1 MSIVGAFDVH
11 RRQLTYDYVDEL
23 SGQVFR
29 GQVAGTRMALREWL
43 GRFAG
48 REDCAFAVEGCT
60 GWRYVVEELA
70 RAGVRAHLAEP
81 ADTAAARGRK
91 RHAKTDRADSAHLRT
106 LLQTKRVPESWIP
119 PTHVLEVRAAGRLYK
134 ELLDDQ
140 KRWLQRVHATLFH
153 HGVPAPAGDVRAP
166 EIHARALADPGL
178 SPSGRESI
186 EVALAVVAELDT
198 HLHAVRAQLKD
209 FGARHPGCRA
219 LQEHYGIGPLL
230 STIIWAELGDTARF
244 ASSRK
249 AVRHTGLDVTVYSSD
264 GKRSPGHLAKQGPP
278 LLRWALFEAALS
290 AAHTTAPDHAY
301 WASTRD
307 RRDAN
312 RATLSVARKI
322 ARWAHHRLR
331 ALGDAAY
338 APLAP

>member
-11 RRQLTYDYVDEL
+11 RRQITYDYVDEL
-23 SGQVFR
+23 SGQMFR
-29 GQVAGTRMALREWL
+29 GQIAGTRVALREWL
-43 GRFAG
+43 RRFAG
-48 REDCAFAVEGCT
+48 RGDCAFAVEGCT

-91 RHAKTDRADSAHLRT
+91 RHAKTDRTDSAHLRG
-106 LLQTKRVPESWIP
+106 LLQTGRIPESWIP
-119 PTHVLEVRAAGRLYK
+119 PTHVLEVRALGRLYRD
-134 ELLDDQ
+134 LLDEQ

-153 HGVPAPAGDVRAP
+153 HGVPAPSGDVRTP
-166 EIHARALADPGL
+166 EIRARALGDPGL
-178 SPSGRESI
+178 SASGRRAI
-186 EVALAVVAELDT
+186 EVALSVVAELDT
-198 HLHAVRAQLKD
+198 HLNGVRVQLRA

-230 STIIWAELGDTARF
+230 SAIIWAELGDTARF
-244 ASSRK
+244 SCSRK

-264 GKRSPGHLAKQGPP
+264 GKRSAGHLARQGPP
-278 LLRWALFEAALS
+278 MLRWALFEAALS
-290 AAHTTAPDHAY
+290 ASHTSSSDHAY
-301 WASTRD
+301 WARIRD
-307 RRDAN
+307 RHDAD

-322 ARWAHHRLR
+322 TRWAHHRLR